1 MNALSDS
8 NFNVDFTDRIGFGPF
23 IIAYLRLYTC
33 EVTCHVKIVDSPF
46 NILLVIRKSRIAILA
61 WMYPLLVILFYIFV
75 DSDNCEI

>member
-8 NFNVDFTDRIGFGPF
+8 NFNVDFTDRVSFGPF

-33 EVTCHVKIVDSPF
+33 EVICHVKIFDSPG
-46 NILLVIRKSRIAILA
+46 NILLVIRKSRVAILTR
-61 WMYPLLVILFYIFV
+61 MHPLRVILFYIFV